1 MNDTKAIPRSS
12 YPSLV
17 SESVLLP
24 SPPSPKSPPTPP
36 TPLTPPSPL
45 SPESPALQPP
55 PALQP
60 ALLPAPSDVMPA
72 KTNGEA
78 KPRREP
84 KGFRIGS
91 ARRVTEHGAMVNGS
105 VDRGKMGAR
114 LLPGRG
120 DPDFGT
126 PV

>member
-1 MNDTKAIPRSS
+1 MNDPEAIPRSS

-17 SESVLLP
+17 SESVLMP
-24 SPPSPKSPPTPP
+24 SPPSPQSPPTPP
-36 TPLTPPSPL
+36 TPPTPATPPSPL
-45 SPESPALQPP
+45 SPESAALQRT
-55 PALQP
+55 P
-60 ALLPAPSDVMPA
+60 ALLPSPGDVRST

-78 KPRREP
+78 KPRRKP

-91 ARRVTEHGAMVNGS
+91 ARRVTEHGAMVNGG
-105 VDRGKMGAR
+105 VERGKVGAR